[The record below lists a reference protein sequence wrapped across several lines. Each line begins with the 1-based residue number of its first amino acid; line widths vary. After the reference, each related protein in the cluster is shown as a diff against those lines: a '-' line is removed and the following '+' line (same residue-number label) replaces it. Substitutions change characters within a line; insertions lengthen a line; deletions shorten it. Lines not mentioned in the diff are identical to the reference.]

1 MAVKTAVRDEAPKVT
16 RRLCGEE
23 PLECR
28 LSSKVRARNHL
39 YPSLMIHVVGGDAR
53 LLFAAA
59 ALAVFAALPVVAS
72 DSEAVTAEGDAGEEA
87 KDGLAR
93 VVARGELTWGAD
105 AHGGAPY
112 VFQDA
117 DDPTHLIGFEVDLAD
132 AIGKKLGVRAT
143 LVQGPWDK
151 LLDLLD
157 RGNFDIALNGIEES
171 DEKRTRNL
179 LSVPYYVAAQKITR
193 SKDGHGDFASLDDV
207 KGLAVGCLTGAA
219 ACKILDDKGAMTR
232 AFDVQDDIYKDIVTG
247 RSVAALA
254 DEPIAHYYGD
264 IDDRLVTLPGVYG
277 ELRYVGAFRSSDHS
291 LKAAVD
297 TAIADL
303 AREGTL
309 RAIYEKWG
317 MWNAPT
323 AALLRSSVGSAGS
336 DEDVDG
342 VARSHAT
349 GFEAWRAAVGTQ
361 PPFFERVVKR
371 YPPMMPLFAR
381 GAALTLGVSVLAML
395 LAIALGMLLAVGRA
409 YGPAPVRWFCVGY
422 VELFRGT
429 PLLVQ
434 LTMIY
439 FGLPELGLTLSPFV
453 AGVVALGLNYA
464 AAESENYRAGLLS
477 VPRAQLDAAR
487 SLGLSTTQALRH
499 VLLPQA
505 ARIALPPMTNDFIA
519 LLKDSS
525 LVSVVALTE
534 LTKVYGVL
542 GNSTRDHLGL
552 GVVVAAWYL
561 VVGLPFVFLARRVEA
576 RLGAHASTTAK
587 RGGR

>member
-1 MAVKTAVRDEAPKVT
+1 MIYAQESAPTVRPMK
-16 RRLCGEE
+16 
-23 PLECR
+23 
-28 LSSKVRARNHL
+28 
-39 YPSLMIHVVGGDAR
+39 HVLGGAR
-53 LLFAAA
+53 LLFAFSLTLAGPAFAVAA
-59 ALAVFAALPVVAS
+59 DAS
-72 DSEAVTAEGDAGEEA
+72 DAGVATSDDSDDSDSDDSDDAAEDAEPTDA
-87 KDGLAR
+87 LAR
-93 VVARGELTWGAD
+93 VQARGELTWGAD

-117 DDPTHLIGFEVDLAD
+117 DDPTRLIGFEVDLAD

-157 RGNFDIALNGIEES
+157 RGNFDVALNGIEES

-179 LSVPYYVAAQKITR
+179 LSVPYYVAAQKITQR
-193 SKDGHGDFASLDDV
+193 VGASEKYPSLDAV

-219 ACKILDDKGAMTR
+219 ACKILDDKGAVTR

-247 RSVAALA
+247 RSAAALA

-264 IDDRLVTLPGVYG
+264 IDDRLRTLPGVFG
-277 ELRYVGAFRSSDHS
+277 ELRYVAAFRSSDQS
-291 LKAAVD
+291 LKLAVD
-297 TAIADL
+297 KAVADL
-303 AREGTL
+303 AKDGTL

-323 AALLRSSVGSAGS
+323 AAVIG
-336 DEDVDG
+336 DPDG
-342 VARSHAT
+342 TARGHAT

-361 PPFFERVVKR
+361 PPFWERVVKR

-381 GAALTLGVSVLAML
+381 GAVLTLGVSLLAMIG
-395 LAIALGMLLAVGRA
+395 AITLGMLLAVGRA
-409 YGPAPVRWFCVGY
+409 YGPAPVRWLCVVY

-439 FGLPELGLTLSPFV
+439 FGLPELGLTLSPFT

-487 SLGLSTTQALRH
+487 SLGLSTAQALRH

-505 ARIALPPMTNDFIA
+505 ARVALPPMTNDFIA

-576 RLGAHASTTAK
+576 RLGAHATSPQRAK
-587 RGGR
+587 SPASSGDAS

>member
-1 MAVKTAVRDEAPKVT
+1 MIEKNVPTLRRVKNINLLLLVALAAPV
-16 RRLCGEE
+16 
-23 PLECR
+23 
-28 LSSKVRARNHL
+28 VRADDAVDVADAG
-39 YPSLMIHVVGGDAR
+39 VV
-53 LLFAAA
+53 AAA
-59 ALAVFAALPVVAS
+59 A
-72 DSEAVTAEGDAGEEA
+72 DEDEDEEEA
-87 KDGLAR
+87 EPTDALER
-93 VVARGELTWGAD
+93 VKKRGELTWGAD

-117 DDPTHLIGFEVDLAD
+117 HDPTKLIGFEVDIAD
-132 AIGKKLGVRAT
+132 AVGKKLGVRAT

-157 RGNFDIALNGIEES
+157 RGTFDVALNGIEES
-171 DEKRTRNL
+171 DEKRTKNL
-179 LSVPYYVAAQKITR
+179 LSKPYYVAAQKITLL
-193 SKDGHGDFASLDDV
+193 KGHEADVADLDGV
-207 KGLAVGCLTGAA
+207 KGRSVGCLTGAI
-219 ACKILDDKGAMTR
+219 ACRILDEKGAVTR

-247 RSVAALA
+247 RSFAALA

-264 IDDRLVTLPGVYG
+264 VDDHLITLPGVYG
-277 ELRYVGAFRSSDHS
+277 DLRYVAAFKNGDRS
-291 LKAAVD
+291 LQIAVD
-297 TAIADL
+297 AALDAL
-303 AREGTL
+303 AKDGTL

-323 AALLRSSVGSAGS
+323 AALLGDDDAKAHGAAV
-336 DEDVDG
+336 
-342 VARSHAT
+342 

-361 PPFFERVVKR
+361 PPFFDRLLHR
-371 YPPMMPLFAR
+371 YPPMMPLFAK
-381 GAALTLGVSVLAML
+381 GAVLTLGVSVLAMILAVVLGVL
-395 LAIALGMLLAVGRA
+395 LALGRSF
-409 YGPAPVRWFCVGY
+409 GPAPLRWLCTGY

-464 AAESENYRAGLLS
+464 AAESENYRAGLMA
-477 VPRAQLDAAR
+477 VPRSQLDAAR
-487 SLGLSTTQALRH
+487 ALGLSTLQALRH
-499 VLLPQA
+499 VVLPQA
-505 ARIALPPMTNDFIA
+505 ARVALPPMTNDFIA

-561 VVGLPFVFLARRVEA
+561 LIGLPFVFLARRVEQ
-576 RLGAHASTTAK
+576 RLGAHTK
-587 RGGR
+587 KMGGAR